1 MPISSLHIN
10 GGKKHYWPSWGPP
23 NWQSGV
29 PMTTLC
35 YIHILIA
42 CVGTEVSL
50 MEGSYC
56 KAQKLTDREVLKRKR
71 K

>member
-1 MPISSLHIN
+1 MPISSMHIN
-10 GGKKHYWPSWGPP
+10 GGKNNYWPSWGPP
-23 NWQSGV
+23 NWQSGE

-50 MEGSYC
+50 MEGSNC
-56 KAQKLTDREVLKRKR
+56 
-71 K
+71 